1 MQPTPV
7 TENLE
12 MAPQFIDSIF
22 MKIQVLYKLFLSP
35 LNIIR
40 SIILYCPLS
49 EVISRQL
56 FS

>member
-40 SIILYCPLS
+40 TIILYCPLS

-56 FS
+56 FT